1 MELMK
6 YHSLKDIE
14 NKVPKPGSFKHFLQ
28 IQENGGRV
36 VKGVNTTADVGVDAI
51 KKQAAKFGNKVDKDG
66 RPPTLSKKVKG
77 SKTNVLFNLGL
88 AESIDWV
95 KLRNAK
101 AVMPYALDSP
111 EQRAKG
117 LMPDAGSPNIYTSIN
132 LRTKLPAGYDAR
144 EFSKKEVSDQAW
156 QKYMDGAWLGLKKV
170 KKDQIKQAAKLAQIP
185 IKEKTLDNT
194 DESML
199 YYAKMAEDL
208 GELASTSKV
217 FVDMDGVL
225 ADFFGEWQKLIGKD
239 WRKVKD
245 IEPAL
250 QKIRDTDDF
259 FLNLPLL
266 PQAKNLLGVIK
277 KVKGSYS
284 ILSSPLPNDPN
295 SEPHKREWIK
305 KNLDFF
311 PPENVIITHDKA
323 KFATNSDGTP
333 NILID
338 DFGKNIASWE
348 AAGGEGFKH
357 KDHKFERTAKAI
369 QQHMKEPVEEAPED
383 EINKMKQT
391 GTAIQKAQS
400 MMKPRYMPRIAAM
413 VEEDFEAIRDAAIK
427 RYKKANGKI
436 DLYTAYTMAIEDE
449 FPEIPNPIVVFQYM
463 TDPIPDHEDLVPQD
477 AEDGSWADRAD
488 KEYQQNP
495 KGGGFDPLIKGRWFA
510 IRRDRDDYMD
520 QGMEPED
527 ALDKAAER
535 HGVDPEEVEKWLAAG
550 NAVKMKEM
558 TEKAVS
564 KKQQQ
569 FFGIV
574 SAMQKGDMKKGGEAG
589 EVAKDMKKSD
599 VKKFASTKHK
609 GLPKKKKSES
619 YTRDQLPQIRKKH
632 LEYIPHKIVSIK
644 VESIVPVQ
652 KERLKENYTKQL
664 KKIAG
669 GEYAPII
676 VDSTNRIINGHHR
689 YDVVKM
695 LQMESISVA
704 KLPYTLEFVLGMMKE
719 NFADGK
725 KKGKSRPG
733 RVKKSG
739 ASCNGSVTSLR
750 SKAKKA
756 SGERAKMYHWCAN
769 MKSGRKK
776 SESLYTEQEFINI
789 LMESTPKQLDEGIKD
804 LLTKLPKNILS
815 KVKPILS
822 KIPKHTK
829 NFILVPTLLAVM
841 VNAVAA
847 GDMGKVDT
855 QLDKLNNM
863 TTMSST
869 MDPGVDID
877 KSADADKEKLK
888 SNLPDQIKVL
898 KMPTPPDAP
907 SADTKDGTADNGVS
921 TQTDKDGN
929 RTVSSGAGTYTFTP
943 DGKLIKYETP
953 KIGGLQQVHDLVK
966 KVVTVDYSTS
976 VNTGDGDVGVD
987 QKGTYDMSGKLIDGK
1002 GIKIGSGNFE
1012 VGIDQDG
1019 HKNFKYDAGAGK
1031 VYKGSTSDM
1040 KAAKKTLGNMQK
1052 DLNIAKD
1059 KSAPYSLKT
1068 T

>member
-1 MELMK
+1 MK
-6 YHSLKDIE
+6 FHSLKDIE
-14 NKVPKPGSFKHFLQ
+14 NKVPKPGSFKHYLR
-28 IQENGGRV
+28 IHENGGRV

-77 SKTNVLFNLGL
+77 SKTNVLFNLGMT
-88 AESIDWV
+88 ESVD
-95 KLRNAK
+95 K
-101 AVMPYALDSP
+101 
-111 EQRAKG
+111 
-117 LMPDAGSPNIYTSIN
+117 
-132 LRTKLPAGYDAR
+132 
-144 EFSKKEVSDQAW
+144 
-156 QKYMDGAWLGLKKV
+156 
-170 KKDQIKQAAKLAQIP
+170 
-185 IKEKTLDNT
+185 T
-194 DESML
+194 DEIML
-199 YYAKMAEDL
+199 YYAKMAEDI
-208 GELASTSKV
+208 GEIASTSKV

-250 QKIRDTDDF
+250 QKIRDKDDF
-259 FLNLPLL
+259 WLNLPLL

-323 KFATNSDGTP
+323 KFATNPDGTP

-369 QQHMKEPVEEAPED
+369 QQHMKEPVEE
-383 EINKMKQT
+383 
-391 GTAIQKAQS
+391 
-400 MMKPRYMPRIAAM
+400 
-413 VEEDFEAIRDAAIK
+413 
-427 RYKKANGKI
+427 
-436 DLYTAYTMAIEDE
+436 
-449 FPEIPNPIVVFQYM
+449 
-463 TDPIPDHEDLVPQD
+463 
-477 AEDGSWADRAD
+477 
-488 KEYQQNP
+488 
-495 KGGGFDPLIKGRWFA
+495 
-510 IRRDRDDYMD
+510 
-520 QGMEPED
+520 
-527 ALDKAAER
+527 
-535 HGVDPEEVEKWLAAG
+535 
-550 NAVKMKEM
+550 
-558 TEKAVS
+558 KAVS

-574 SAMQKGDMKKGGEAG
+574 RAMQKGDMPKGGEAG

-632 LEYIPHKIVSIK
+632 LEYIPHKIVPIK
-644 VESIVPVQ
+644 VESIIPIQ

-664 KKIAG
+664 KKIAKG
-669 GEYAPII
+669 DYTPIV
-676 VDSTNRIINGHHR
+676 VDSKNRIINGHHR

-695 LQMESISVA
+695 LQMESITVA

-756 SGERAKMYHWCAN
+756 SGEKAKMYHWCAN

-776 SESLYTEQEFINI
+776 SESLYTQEEFINI
-789 LMESTPKQLDEGIKD
+789 LLESTPEQLEEGIKD

-815 KVKPILS
+815 KVTPMLK
-822 KIPKHTK
+822 KIPKHTR
-829 NFILVPTLLAVM
+829 NFVLIPSLLAVM

-847 GDMGKVDT
+847 GDMGKVDV
-855 QLDKLNNM
+855 QMDKLNNM
-863 TTMSST
+863 ATMSST
-869 MDPGVDID
+869 MDPGTADVGPGHTMPD
-877 KSADADKEKLK
+877 K
-888 SNLPDQIKVL
+888 IKVL
-898 KMPTPPDAP
+898 KMPTPPPAP
-907 SADTKDGTADNGVS
+907 DADTPDGTADNGTS
-921 TQTDKDGN
+921 TQTDKNGN
-929 RTVSSGAGTYTFTP
+929 RTVSSGAGTYTFSP
-943 DGKLIKYETP
+943 DGKLLKYETP
-953 KIGGLQQVHDLVK
+953 KIKGYSQTHDLVK
-966 KVVTVDYSTS
+966 KTVTVDANTPVTMTKDFGNLNKADREVLKKNDPNFDKST
-976 VNTGDGDVGVD
+976 TYVD
-987 QKGTYDMSGKLIDGK
+987 QKATYDMDGKLISKDHT
-1002 GIKIGSGNFE
+1002 GIKSGAAEIGVSG
-1012 VGIDQDG
+1012 DG
-1019 HKNFKYDAGAGK
+1019 NKSFKFDAGGGK
-1031 VYKGSTSDM
+1031 SYKMNTKDM
-1040 KAAKKTLGNMQK
+1040 DAAKKTMKQMQK

-1059 KSAPYSLKT
+1059 TSAPYANKST
-1068 T
+1068 